1 MGSES
6 EQYEELAKGQEFGFR
21 LIIRDP
27 HSV

>member
-6 EQYEELAKGQEFGFR
+6 EQYEELGKGQEFGFG